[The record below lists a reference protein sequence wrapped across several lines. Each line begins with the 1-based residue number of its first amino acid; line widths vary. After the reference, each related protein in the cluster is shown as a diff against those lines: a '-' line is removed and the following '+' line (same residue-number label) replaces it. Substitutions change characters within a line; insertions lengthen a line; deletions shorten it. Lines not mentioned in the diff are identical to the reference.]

1 MIYLLPHTILNSA
14 KKFPNKEA
22 FKCRNHSLTF
32 TQVKDQMNQLA
43 NLLHQLG
50 IKKGDRI
57 GIYLNRSIETVIAM
71 YGIMQAGAVYVP
83 LDPKA
88 PINRTQFLL
97 DDCNIDILISH
108 NSQRRNLKKII
119 ADQHPLK
126 TIIGVKGEWDIPVV
140 SWEETLTQPTAFEN
154 PFPMMEKDLAY
165 IMYTSGSTGNPKGI
179 MHSHAS
185 GLAYAR
191 LSADLYQINE
201 QDKIGNH
208 APIYFDISTLG
219 YFTAPFVGA
228 TTVIITDA
236 HTVLPASLSQ
246 LIEKE
251 QLTIWYSVPLALIQ
265 LLQNGLEERNWS
277 SLRWVLYA
285 GEPFPPKYLKTLMT
299 FLSNTRFCN
308 IYGPAE
314 VNQCTYYHIPEP
326 PIDNTSIPLGKVWGN
341 TVSLVLDEDENE
353 IRTNG
358 VGELLI
364 RSTTMMTGYW
374 QNPILTEKGLYKRIA
389 LNGLEEVFYKTG
401 DLVEVDQNG
410 RLHFMGRKD
419 HQIKIRGYRVELDAV
434 EAILVTHEKVAES
447 AVFAIKSDDDI
458 MTINAAVILQ
468 KDKEVNIEELTS
480 FLKEKLPSYAVP
492 TSIKILNTFPR
503 TGSGKVSRSAIKVNW
518 NKDIPK

>member
-1 MIYLLPHTILNSA
+1 LIHLLPHTILNSA
-14 KKFPNKEA
+14 EKLPNKEA
-22 FKCRNHSLTF
+22 FKCGNHSLTF
-32 TQVKDQMNQLA
+32 TEVKDRMNQLA
-43 NLLHQLG
+43 NLLHELG

-83 LDPKA
+83 LDPKT
-88 PINRTQFLL
+88 PIDRTQFLL
-97 DDCNIDILISH
+97 DDCNIEILISH
-108 NSQRRNLKKII
+108 NSQRKNLKKII
-119 ADQHPLK
+119 VNPHPLK
-126 TIIGVKGEWDIPVV
+126 TIIGVKGEWDLPTV
-140 SWEETLTQPTAFEN
+140 SWEETTIQSTVFEN

-228 TTVIITDA
+228 TTVIVTDA
-236 HTVLPASLSQ
+236 HTILPVSLSQ

-265 LLQNGLEERNWS
+265 ILQSGLEEKNWS
-277 SLRWVLYA
+277 SLRWVLYG
-285 GEPFPPKYLKTLMT
+285 GEPFPPKYLQTLMT
-299 FLSNTRFCN
+299 SLPNTRFCN
-308 IYGPAE
+308 VYGPAE

-341 TVSLVLDEDENE
+341 TVSLVLDEDGEE
-353 IRTNG
+353 IHANG

-374 QNPILTEKGLYKRIA
+374 QNPTLTEKGLYKRIA
-389 LNGLEEVFYKTG
+389 PNGLEEIFYKTG
-401 DLVEVDQNG
+401 DLVEVDQNAQ
-410 RLHFMGRKD
+410 LHFMGRKD

-434 EAILVTHEKVAES
+434 EAILVAHEKVVES
-447 AVFAIKSDDDI
+447 AVFAIKGDDDI
-458 MTINAAVILQ
+458 MTINAAVIVQ
-468 KDKEVNIEELTS
+468 ENKEVIIDELTS

-492 TSIKILNTFPR
+492 ASIKILDTFPR
-503 TGSGKVSRSAIKVNW
+503 TGSVKVSRSAIKENW
-518 NKDIPK
+518 SNDL